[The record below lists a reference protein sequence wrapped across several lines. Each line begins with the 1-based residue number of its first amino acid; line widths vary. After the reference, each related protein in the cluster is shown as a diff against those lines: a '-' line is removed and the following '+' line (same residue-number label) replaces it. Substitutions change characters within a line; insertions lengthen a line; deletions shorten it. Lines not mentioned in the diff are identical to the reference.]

1 MREPI
6 SLKEILAA
14 LIRKGTFL
22 LWMALILGVLL
33 GGYKF
38 LQLRAEAGK
47 PENAPEKIEQ
57 RREAAQAEWQD
68 KKEQLEK
75 ELEKA
80 KKDLELQEEYC
91 ENSILMQV
99 NPYDTAKCT
108 IILSITGLEIPPEEG
123 TDSAENRAS
132 RMVAKI
138 QEQYMLYWNSADLQ
152 VELAKHGYPEIEEKY
167 HRESVRIEISGG
179 GTLSVISLGKDAE
192 TAEKLAQAAYAC
204 MRELHPR
211 VEAGAYAHDLTLF
224 HSNTKMVVSSEIESR
239 QEKARELCKT
249 YAGEIGKLEQKLKA
263 LGQPA
268 QVPGYTLGEILKST
282 VIWVVLGVA
291 GGIFL
296 GCAWVLIMLMMRTR
310 AESSRQME
318 KMLQL
323 PFLGSLAKRGDLF
336 NRVACALLG
345 ERTWKNPQL
354 AAAYITE
361 NLKALPAG
369 EKTLVI
375 LSTLPEKK
383 VGQAL
388 ENARTAAAGA
398 FETVYTVSDA
408 ERNPETVRVLS
419 QCGRVL
425 VAERTGVSDA
435 GEVLAMMDTAK
446 RLGATVEGFITL

>member
-22 LWMALILGVLL
+22 LGMALILGVLL

-38 LQLRAEAGK
+38 LQLQVEAGK
-47 PENAPEKIEQ
+47 PENSPEKIEQ
-57 RREAAQAEWQD
+57 KRENALAVWQEE
-68 KKEQLEK
+68 KKSLEDD
-75 ELEKA
+75 LQKA
-80 KKDLELQEEYC
+80 RKNLQLQEEYC
-91 ENSILMQV
+91 ENSALMQM

-138 QEQYMLYWNSADLQ
+138 QEQYMLYWNSADLKA
-152 VELAKHGYPEIEEKY
+152 ELAKHGYPEIEEKY
-167 HRESVRIEISGG
+167 HRETVRIEISSG

-192 TAEKLAQAAYAC
+192 TAEKLAQTVYAC
-204 MRELHPR
+204 MLELQPL

-224 HSNTKMVVSSEIESR
+224 HSNTKMVVSSELETR
-239 QEKARELCKT
+239 QEKAQALCKT
-249 YAGEIGKLEQKLKA
+249 YTEEIEKLEQKLKA

-268 QVPGYTLGEILKST
+268 HVNGYTLSEILKST

-291 GGIFL
+291 AGIFL
-296 GCAWVLIMLMMRTR
+296 GCVWVLMMLMMRTK

-323 PFLGSLAKRGDLF
+323 PFLGSLAKQGDLF
-336 NRVACALLG
+336 NRIACSMLG

-354 AAAYITE
+354 AASYITE

-369 EKTLVI
+369 ERSLVI

-383 VGQAL
+383 LGQAL
-388 ENARTAAAGA
+388 EAAKTAATGA
-398 FETVYTVSDA
+398 FETVYAVSDA
-408 ERNPETVRVLS
+408 ERNPETVRTLT
-419 QCGRVL
+419 QCSRVL

-435 GEVLAMMDTAK
+435 GSVLAMMDTAK